1 MINIIRLI
9 LCWVLCGFVEFIIIL
24 ILDYKIT
31 RKKLDLED
39 FYYNLFM
46 CLLLGFILPFFALVA
61 LLPRIHMKKRF
72 MNATYDFVKF
82 IDSTIRK
89 KQKHDEE
96 NSIIKND

>member
-9 LCWVLCGFVEFIIIL
+9 LYWVLCGFVEFIIIL

-31 RKKLDLED
+31 RKKLDMED

-46 CLLLGFILPFFALVA
+46 CLLLGFTLPFFVLVV
-61 LLPRIHMKKRF
+61 LLPHIHIKERF
-72 MNATYDFVKF
+72 MNVIYDFVKL

-89 KQKHDEE
+89 KQKHGDE